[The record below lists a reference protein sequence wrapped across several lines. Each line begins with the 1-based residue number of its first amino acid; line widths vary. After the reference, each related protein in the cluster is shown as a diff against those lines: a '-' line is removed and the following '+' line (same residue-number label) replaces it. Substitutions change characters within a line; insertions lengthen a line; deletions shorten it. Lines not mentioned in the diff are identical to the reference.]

1 MSSKPFLYIIL
12 FSSLQFYRT
21 YWNRKEW
28 NRTFQFSKFCGI
40 TRIIF
45 CNDFEMNILSKKQN
59 GKLSITFKTV
69 FHVVSFPR
77 IDDNF
82 FVFQCFFVVIQQAF
96 FANIHHLVLQNENI
110 PKNYVYFT
118 CYSNNL
124 TKIINRIWNRQKPSF
139 NIKSHITSFS
149 FRFFKIK

>member
-1 MSSKPFLYIIL
+1 MKSNISIFQILRNYKNIFLQWFWDEY
-12 FSSLQFYRT
+12 SL
-21 YWNRKEW
+21 
-28 NRTFQFSKFCGI
+28 
-40 TRIIF
+40 
-45 CNDFEMNILSKKQN
+45 KKQN

-82 FVFQCFFVVIQQAF
+82 FVFQSFFVVIQQAF

-110 PKNYVYFT
+110 PKNYIYFT